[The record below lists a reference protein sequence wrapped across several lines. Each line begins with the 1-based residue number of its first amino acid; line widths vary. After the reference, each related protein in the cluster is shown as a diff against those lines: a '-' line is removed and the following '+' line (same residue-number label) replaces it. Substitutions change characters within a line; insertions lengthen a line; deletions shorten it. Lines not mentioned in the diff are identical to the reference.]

1 MSEEL
6 PTSRAGL
13 FRRVLSRLF
22 DSGSAAETK
31 PTPDD
36 SGDYTSIDRC
46 KDREYV
52 SLAGEIRTVT
62 LRPGPGAASLEAD
75 LDDGT
80 GMVTLIWIGRRRIHG
95 IEPGRSLRV
104 SGRIAVRPERVIMY
118 NPRYELRVE
127 GE

>member
-22 DSGSAAETK
+22 DSGPTSGAEPESAAA
-31 PTPDD
+31 
-36 SGDYTSIDRC
+36 DYTSIYRC

-52 SLAGEIRTVT
+52 NLAGEIRTIFI
-62 LRPGPGAASLEAD
+62 RPGPGAAALEAD

-80 GMVTLIWIGRRRIHG
+80 GVVTLIWIGRRRIPG

-104 SGRIAVRPERVIMY
+104 SGRIAVRPDRVIMY
-118 NPRYELRVE
+118 NPRYELRPE
-127 GE
+127 GES